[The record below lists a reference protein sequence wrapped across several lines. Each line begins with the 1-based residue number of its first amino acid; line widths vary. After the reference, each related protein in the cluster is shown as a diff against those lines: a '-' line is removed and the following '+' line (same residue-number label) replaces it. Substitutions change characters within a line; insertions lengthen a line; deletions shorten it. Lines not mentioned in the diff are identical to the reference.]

1 MTARSGA
8 SRDDEETVRP
18 AGRGGVSLQRL
29 RTGELIALAGAI
41 AIIVSLFEGWYETPS
56 GQLDAWDTFGPAV
69 VLLLAAACAALALV
83 ASTVAERT
91 PALPVAIGVWSVL
104 LGVPAVIAAV
114 VRALER
120 PDHATAVSAG
130 VWLALGGAVA
140 ILAGSWQ
147 ALRDER
153 TSRYPPARPEPRPAP

>member
-1 MTARSGA
+1 MTAPSGA
-8 SRDDEETVRP
+8 SRDGDTAVRGP
-18 AGRGGVSLQRL
+18 GRGGPSLRRL

-41 AIIVSLFEGWYETPS
+41 AIIVSLFEGWYETPAR
-56 GQLDAWDTFGPAV
+56 QLDAWDTFGPGV
-69 VLLLAAACAALALV
+69 VLLLVAACAALALV

-91 PALPVAIGVWSVL
+91 PALPVALGVWSVL

-120 PDHATAVSAG
+120 PHHATAASAG

-140 ILAGSWQ
+140 ILTGSWQ
-147 ALRDER
+147 VLRDER